1 MHSSIL
7 KSDDFQLAV
16 TGEQIRHDEFFANTA
31 ATDRLGIVMTCA
43 LDGLGATSLVLAA
56 ATAFYDQIRRQAAA
70 AGDTSFRTYPD
81 FYTFQLTPERASYGM
96 LDIWPDH
103 KDVNIQRSHPALA
116 QAIIDR
122 SPHTLLLPASIP
134 AEAVQVSALG
144 DDESGRAA
152 DAGRETDANHNYD
165 AVHLAS
171 LRRVI
176 RHAYVYDPAGSVTD
190 ADLFVTCPTTP
201 IDTWIA
207 KVAASVNIPA
217 AMHWPD
223 ATTTK
228 TVTQSFRKVT
238 IEEAIV
244 RLNACEL
251 TR

>member
-31 ATDRLGIVMTCA
+31 ATDRLGIVMMCA
-43 LDGLGATSLVLAA
+43 LDGLGATSLVL

-152 DAGRETDANHNYD
+152 DA
-165 AVHLAS
+165 S